1 MAESLEE
8 LKEVLLLS
16 IKALEEEKSLFEHA
30 NAVLNAQLSQIPE
43 TPSHK
48 QIVFIGSDLWV
59 EMTGD
64 EARGFFGRRL
74 DSNLADLKNI
84 SEKMQ
89 RSRQMLDSIG
99 KVLDQENNVEQ
110 TEELNS
116 EGLPI
121 MDIQET
127 LDDDGEVISA
137 TVNDKAFEA
146 MPKDLLKELL
156 AAEDQMEV
164 AETQKG
170 LSDSSAE
177 NENDGQIEELL
188 ADMEIIPRE
197 NPSESGESRKE
208 SKINE
213 METSD
218 SEDELEDIQPSIRP
232 EEIYELE
239 LIASEMDL
247 DDPED
252 DVLEEGD
259 FDYDIED
266 SDFNSDD
273 HEGGDDSN
281 GDLDDDSDDDSKA
294 DELLYGNNFGMF
306 KGKSELQNRLWGEVQ
321 ALRNKKIQSE
331 PAPVEAKA
339 PKKSV
344 RFNESTEVKE
354 IENVSESL
362 KKIEHKKQKPLRF
375 RERLILS
382 GKTELKSEASR
393 PDDDSEEV
401 TRDIVDR
408 SG

>member
-74 DSNLADLKNI
+74 DSNLTDLKNI

-99 KVLDQENNVEQ
+99 KVLDQENNVEE

-146 MPKDLLKELL
+146 APKDLLKKLL
-156 AAEDQMEV
+156 VAADQMEV
-164 AETQKG
+164 AETRKG
-170 LSDSSAE
+170 LSDPSGE

-197 NPSESGESRKE
+197 KPSESGESSKE
-208 SKINE
+208 PKINE

-266 SDFNSDD
+266 SDLNSDD
-273 HEGGDDSN
+273 HDDPN
-281 GDLDDDSDDDSKA
+281 DDPDDASDDDSKA